1 MSVYKEEKT
10 NTWRVIYRYT
20 DFTGARRQTQKR
32 GFATK
37 REALAWEREQLNKTT
52 ADLDM
57 TFASF
62 VEEYAKDMRTRLK
75 ETTWR
80 MKENVIRT
88 KLVPYFGK
96 KKMSEITTRDVM
108 TWQNVMLN
116 YRDENGQP

>member
-62 VEEYAKDMRTRLK
+62 VDEYAKDMRTRLK

-80 MKENVIRT
+80 MKENVIKT

-108 TWQNVMLN
+108 TWQNIMLN
-116 YRDENGQP
+116 YRDENGRP

>member
-1 MSVYKEEKT
+1 
-10 NTWRVIYRYT
+10 
-20 DFTGARRQTQKR
+20 
-32 GFATK
+32 
-37 REALAWEREQLNKTT
+37 
-52 ADLDM
+52 M
-57 TFASF
+57 TLASF

-116 YRDENGQP
+116 YRDENGSLIPPYISKRSTISSPACSTTR